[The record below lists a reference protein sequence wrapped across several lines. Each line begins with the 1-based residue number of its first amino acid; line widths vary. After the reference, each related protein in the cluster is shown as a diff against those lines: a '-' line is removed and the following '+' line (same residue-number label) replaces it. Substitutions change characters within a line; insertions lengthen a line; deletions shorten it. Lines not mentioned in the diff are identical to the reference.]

1 MIKGWLRKEAHGS
14 GEVIL
19 VKFNTVLFFFLLF
32 VSHTVLVNVLQVLAL
47 KHFCDMSDGI
57 SLIPKGTLLSDV
69 HIVII
74 LKA

>member
-19 VKFNTVLFFFLLF
+19 VKFKTMFFLFF

>member
-14 GEVIL
+14 HEVIL
-19 VKFNTVLFFFLLF
+19 VKFDTMLFFLLF

-69 HIVII
+69 HLVII